1 MRLAISG
8 KLSDPMTERELQIL
22 QLLAQGQSS
31 TKIAKALGLS
41 PSTIMWYRKR
51 LHLKFD
57 VHSTPEL
64 VVAATKQGLL

>member
-1 MRLAISG
+1 
-8 KLSDPMTERELQIL
+8 MTERELQIL

-57 VHSTPEL
+57 VHSIAEL
-64 VVAATKQGLL
+64 VVAATEQGII

>member
-1 MRLAISG
+1 MMEMAISG

-41 PSTIMWYRKR
+41 PSTRTSMQ
-51 LHLKFD
+51 
-57 VHSTPEL
+57 
-64 VVAATKQGLL
+64 A

>member
-1 MRLAISG
+1 MAISG

-57 VHSTPEL
+57 VHSIAEL